1 MLRPSMNEILERK
14 QDCYAFVVAVAK
26 RAREIADESEERHEI
41 LEMKPVKLSVDEFA
55 NGKSKLIIAENNEES
70 EEEEENY

>member
-14 QDCYAFVVAVAK
+14 QDCYTFVVAVAK
-26 RAREIADESEERHEI
+26 RAREIADISEEKHEI

-55 NGKSKLIIAENNEES
+55 TGKSKLIINH
-70 EEEEENY
+70 EEEL

>member
-14 QDCYAFVVAVAK
+14 QDCYNFVVAVAK
-26 RAREIADESEERHEI
+26 RAREIADESEEKHEI

-55 NGKSKLIIAENNEES
+55 NGKSKLIIDA
-70 EEEEENY
+70 EENKEDEEIY

>member
-14 QDCYAFVVAVAK
+14 QDCYTFVVAVAK

-55 NGKSKLIIAENNEES
+55 NGKSKLIIAENTEET